1 MIGTSGPAA
10 RRSRRPDHG
19 HVAADRLLAGRHAVE
34 VDSRALPARVEIVV
48 ADADRDEGDL
58 ALVVADELL
67 GVGHLRRSG
76 RRALVQRLG
85 RGAGA
90 QPGHVDAAA
99 QEVLGRRARAAGLDE
114 LQARVEALGLG
125 VELVGVAV
133 VGLDALGLVAGV
145 VGRPGLDPHRQRVAQ
160 RQVVPGLR
168 FLGRRRGGSGESHE
182 RSERKRGEGQDLQG
196 RTPSEGREGGFV
208 PTLTGSNPARGA
220 KARSSQAWRSR

>member
-1 MIGTSGPAA
+1 MIGHVRPGRAPQPT
-10 RRSRRPDHG
+10 PDHG
-19 HVAADRLLAGRHAVE
+19 DVAADRLLAGRHAVE

-67 GVGHLRRSG
+67 GVGHLRRAR

-85 RGAGA
+85 RRARA

-99 QEVLGRRARAAGLDE
+99 QEVLGGRARAARLDE
-114 LQARVEALGLG
+114 LQARVQALGLG
-125 VELVGVAV
+125 EELLGVAV

-145 VGRPGLDPHRQRVAQ
+145 VGRSGLDPHRQRIAQ
-160 RQVVPGLR
+160 RQVVLGLR
-168 FLGRRRGGSGESHE
+168 FLGRRRGGSGEGHE
-182 RSERKRGEGQDLQG
+182 RSERQRGEGQDLQG